1 MLKIHKKIDHIR
13 EINGDI
19 IFLDGGLA
27 TQLESVHSANI
38 KHNQNKKIGNLWS
51 GNVLIDTPNLV
62 IRAHQESRELK
73 FKFQEIPPNFDFRI

>member
-38 KHNQNKKIGNLWS
+38 KHNRNKKFGNLWS

-62 IRAHQESRELK
+62 LRAHQESRELK
-73 FKFQEIPPNFDFRI
+73 FKFQEMTPRV